1 MAPPLFL
8 VPDGRSLTSDFVELD
23 GPEGRHAA
31 TVRRI
36 VAGEQV
42 LLSDGR
48 GALAL
53 CEVRAARKDVLSCAV
68 LRRDQVPAPEPR
80 IVVVQALAKAADQAI
95 EQMTEVGVDE
105 IVPWQSARSVVR
117 WPPERVGKAVD
128 RWRGTARE
136 AAKQCRRPWVPAI
149 AEPAST
155 VDVTERLERAGR
167 GYVLDDS
174 GDEPAITAVPATGDI
189 VVVVGP
195 EGGLNTAEL
204 ETLDDAGARRLRLGP
219 TVLRS
224 VTAGTVATAV
234 LLSRTSRWSQTR
246 GTGTAPEES

>member
-8 VPDGRSLTSDFVELD
+8 VPEGRSLASDVVELD

-36 VAGEQV
+36 AAGEQV

-53 CEVRAARKDVLSCAV
+53 CEVRAARKDALSCAV
-68 LRRDQVPAPEPR
+68 LRRDQVPVPEPR
-80 IVVVQALAKAADQAI
+80 LVVVQALAKAADQAI

-117 WPPERVGKAVD
+117 WRPERAGKGLE

-136 AAKQCRRPWVPAI
+136 AAKQCRRAWVPVV

-155 VDVTERLERAGR
+155 ADVAARLERAGVA
-167 GYVLDDS
+167 YVLDD
-174 GDEPAITAVPATGDI
+174 GGAEPASIQVPATGDV

-195 EGGLNTAEL
+195 EGGLNPEEL
-204 ETLDDAGARRLRLGP
+204 GTLSDAGATRLRLGP

-224 VTAGTVATAV
+224 VTAGTVAAAV
-234 LLSRTSRWSQTR
+234 LLSRTPRWTR
-246 GTGTAPEES
+246 A